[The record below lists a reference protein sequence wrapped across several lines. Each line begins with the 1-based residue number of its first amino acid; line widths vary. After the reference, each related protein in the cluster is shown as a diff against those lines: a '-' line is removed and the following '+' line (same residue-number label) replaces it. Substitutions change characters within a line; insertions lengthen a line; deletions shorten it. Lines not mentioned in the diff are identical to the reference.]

1 MNVNKLALW
10 LAAIATAADFA
21 LAQTPATAIPAP
33 PAATAVAAETKPD
46 AASTTPATTPAAPAV
61 TPPGVP
67 VPRPATNR
75 VAVPSQFRR
84 TATNA
89 APASTSVTPRP
100 APGGVPTFRPG
111 AGVPGAN
118 PGQRPG
124 TPAAPG
130 AGPVSAA
137 DQEANDAAVEA
148 AKAARDTGDLSSLV
162 EAAKFRNMPLEQ
174 MLDAFYAPL
183 TGRTVL
189 RGQGLNL
196 QTAITYL
203 PTKPLSVEETI
214 QAMDTVMALNQITTI
229 PTGENFI
236 LVVPS
241 QQAMQMGAKFSSG
254 GATNYAEA
262 SQFVTH
268 VVQVKHIDPKEA
280 VELAK
285 AFASAQGA
293 NGTVALESTKTII
306 LRDFAINVK
315 RMLEVIEKVDVEVED
330 EFILE
335 VIPIR
340 YGKVEDIHQ
349 SLTSVISGTSGGGGG
364 GVGSLGTGFG
374 NQGGFN
380 QGGFNNSRRNTGF
393 NRSGM
398 NSGYGSGFG
407 SGFNNRS
414 SGGFFQNEANR
425 PVRTEEEALEE
436 LREFF
441 PNQVAAPVRVTTPTT
456 TSSSGQTFQSRLNS
470 AGRGGQGQGGLG
482 TLGELNQNASI
493 TPDLRSNS
501 LIVYARKKDIAK
513 IKEVV
518 SKVDTLLA
526 QVLIEAII
534 MEVSLNDTLNYGVTA
549 GQRPK
554 QFNGNPNVTGGGT
567 MNNNGNVLG
576 TGQSFLGG
584 LSSSSSNFPSSS
596 GLSYFMQLGQNWDL
610 AANAL
615 ATDSRVNVVQRPRV
629 LTSHATPGSF
639 QVGSEVP
646 FVTGS
651 FNGGSFGNSTQIQ
664 RQFVGVA
671 LDVIPFIT
679 PDSLVVMEI
688 NQTIDQ
694 LGPSVSIDG
703 NDVPSTQ
710 TRTASSTV
718 TVRNKEAILLG
729 GYITSNT
736 SRSRAGVPI
745 LSSIPVLGNL
755 FSSRSRNGARTELM
769 VLMRPTVLPT
779 PTDAANM
786 ADEERARLPGVRVA
800 EQEFEQTEREEN
812 RKADKQN
819 AAARKREQREKEKR

>member
-1 MNVNKLALW
+1 VKALKLATW
-10 LAAIATAADFA
+10 VAAILATADGVMAQNTVIPPPPAGAAKKADA
-21 LAQTPATAIPAP
+21 VPAAVPAPATTAPGATPATAIGA
-33 PAATAVAAETKPD
+33 PAATT
-46 AASTTPATTPAAPAV
+46 APA
-61 TPPGVP
+61 
-67 VPRPATNR
+67 PATNR

-84 TATNA
+84 PNPGTTNPIPVTSGSA
-89 APASTSVTPRP
+89 RPASG
-100 APGGVPTFRPG
+100 APTFRPG
-111 AGVPGAN
+111 TGVPQPPGAGGPRPPGAN
-118 PGQRPG
+118 P
-124 TPAAPG
+124 A

-148 AKAARDTGDLSSLV
+148 AKAARDSGDLDALIATV
-162 EAAKFRNMPLEQ
+162 KFKNMALEQ
-174 MLDAFYAPL
+174 VLDAWYAPL

-189 RGQGLNL
+189 RGQGLNMAL
-196 QTAITYL
+196 QITYF
-203 PTKPLSVEETI
+203 PTKALSVEETI
-214 QAMDTVMALNQITTI
+214 QALDTVMALNQITTI
-229 PTGENFI
+229 PMGDNFI

-241 QQAMQMGAKFSSG
+241 QQAMQMGAKFSNT

-268 VVQVKHIDPKEA
+268 VVQVKHIPAEEA
-280 VELAK
+280 AQLVK
-285 AFASAQGA
+285 VFASAQGA
-293 NGTVALESTKTII
+293 NGTVALESTKTLI

-315 RMLEVIEKVDVEVED
+315 RMLEVLEKVDVEVED

-340 YGKVEDIHQ
+340 YGKVEDIYQ
-349 SLTSVISGTSGGGGG
+349 SLQSVISGSGGGGG
-364 GVGSLGTGFG
+364 TGGLGTQGG
-374 NQGGFN
+374 LNQGGFN
-380 QGGFNNSRRNTGF
+380 QGGFNNSRRGGGF
-393 NRSGM
+393 GRSGSGM
-398 NSGYGSGFG
+398 NSGFN
-407 SGFNNRS
+407 SGFNNS
-414 SGGFFQNEANR
+414 SRGLGSGFY
-425 PVRTEEEALEE
+425 
-436 LREFF
+436 
-441 PNQVAAPVRVTTPTT
+441 PNQVAAPVRVTQPSTG
-456 TSSSGQTFQSRLNS
+456 GQTFQNRLNG
-470 AGRGGQGQGGLG
+470 AGRGGQGQQGLG
-482 TLGELNQNASI
+482 TLGELTQNANI

-554 QFNGNPNVTGGGT
+554 QLNGNPSVVGGGT

-584 LSSSSSNFPSSS
+584 LSSSASNFPSSA
-596 GLSYFMQLGQNWDL
+596 GLSYFMQLGKNWDL

-671 LDVIPFIT
+671 LDVVPFIT

-694 LGPSVSIDG
+694 LGPTVSIDG

-710 TRTASSTV
+710 TRSASSTV

-736 SRSRAGVPI
+736 SRSRAGVPY

-819 AAARKREQREKEKR
+819 AAARKKEKK

>member
-1 MNVNKLALW
+1 MKALKLATW
-10 LAAIATAADFA
+10 VAAILATADGV
-21 LAQTPATAIPAP
+21 LAQNTVIPPPPAATTKKADAAPAAATSGVPAPAAATPATTPATAIG
-33 PAATAVAAETKPD
+33 
-46 AASTTPATTPAAPAV
+46 TTPATTPAA
-61 TPPGVP
+61 
-67 VPRPATNR
+67 PATNR

-84 TATNA
+84 PNPGTTNPIPITPGSA
-89 APASTSVTPRP
+89 RPTSG
-100 APGGVPTFRPG
+100 APTFRPG
-111 AGVPGAN
+111 TGVPQPPTGGPRPAGAN
-118 PGQRPG
+118 P
-124 TPAAPG
+124 AG
-130 AGPVSAA
+130 APVSAA
-137 DQEANDAAVEA
+137 DQEANDAMLEA
-148 AKAARDTGDLSSLV
+148 AKAARDSGDL
-162 EAAKFRNMPLEQ
+162 AALAGMSKFKNMALEQ
-174 MLDAFYAPL
+174 VLDSIYAPL

-196 QTAITYL
+196 ALQLTYF
-203 PTKPLSVEETI
+203 PTKALSVEETV
-214 QAMDTVMALNQITTI
+214 QALDTVMALNQITTI
-229 PTGENFI
+229 PMGENFI

-241 QQAMQMGAKFSSG
+241 QQAMQMGAKFSSV

-268 VVQVKHIDPKEA
+268 VVQVKHIPAEEA
-280 VELAK
+280 AQLVK
-285 AFASAQGA
+285 VFASAQGA
-293 NGTVALESTKTII
+293 NGIVALESTKTLI

-340 YGKVEDIHQ
+340 YGKVEDIYQ
-349 SLTSVISGTSGGGGG
+349 SLQSVISGSGGGGATG
-364 GVGSLGTGFG
+364 GLGTQGGF

-380 QGGFNNSRRNTGF
+380 QGGFNNSRRSGGF
-393 NRSGM
+393 GRSGSGM
-398 NSGYGSGFG
+398 NGGFN
-407 SGFNNRS
+407 SGFNNS
-414 SGGFFQNEANR
+414 SRGLGSGFY
-425 PVRTEEEALEE
+425 
-436 LREFF
+436 
-441 PNQVAAPVRVTTPTT
+441 PNQVAAPVRVTQPAT
-456 TSSSGQTFQSRLNS
+456 SGQTFQNRLS
-470 AGRGGQGQGGLG
+470 GAGRGGQGQQGLG
-482 TLGELNQNASI
+482 TLGELTQNANI

-554 QFNGNPNVTGGGT
+554 QLNGNPSVVGGGT

-584 LSSSSSNFPSSS
+584 LSSSASNFPSSA
-596 GLSYFMQLGQNWDL
+596 GLSYFMQLGKNWDL

-671 LDVIPFIT
+671 LDVVPFIT

-694 LGPSVSIDG
+694 LGPTVSIDG

-710 TRTASSTV
+710 TRSASSTV

-736 SRSRAGVPI
+736 SRSKAGVPL

-819 AAARKREQREKEKR
+819 AAARKKEKR

>member
-1 MNVNKLALW
+1 MNAKNIASLLACL
-10 LAAIATAADFA
+10 ATASSSVLSQA
-21 LAQTPATAIPAP
+21 PAIPPP
-33 PAATAVAAETKPD
+33 PAANPD
-46 AASTTPATTPAAPAV
+46 ASQAQPAAPAGAAPASAV
-61 TPPGVP
+61 PGVP

-84 TATNA
+84 ANATNA
-89 APASTSVTPRP
+89 PAATTVTPRP
-100 APGGVPTFRPG
+100 APSGAPTFRPG
-111 AGVPGAN
+111 GGVQPG
-118 PGQRPG
+118 G
-124 TPAAPG
+124 APG
-130 AGPVSAA
+130 RPPGGAPPGGAPASAA

-148 AKAARDTGDLSSLV
+148 AKAARDSGDVASLV
-162 EAAKFRNMPLEQ
+162 TTAKFRNMPLEQ
-174 MLDAFYAPL
+174 MLDSWYAPL

-189 RGQGLNL
+189 RGAGLNL
-196 QTAITYL
+196 QTQITYL
-203 PTKPLSVEETI
+203 PTKPLSPEETI
-214 QAMDTVMALNQITTI
+214 QALDTVMALNQITTI
-229 PTGENFI
+229 PMGENFI

-241 QQAMQMGAKFSSG
+241 QQSMQMGAKFSG
-254 GATNYAEA
+254 GSATNYAEA

-268 VVQVKHIDPKEA
+268 VVTVKHIDPKEA

-315 RMLEVIEKVDVEVED
+315 RMLEVIEKVDIEVED

-349 SLTSVISGTSGGGGG
+349 SLQSVISGSSGGGGG
-364 GVGSLGTGFG
+364 GSIGTGTT
-374 NQGGFN
+374 QGTFN

-393 NRSGM
+393 GRSGSS
-398 NSGYGSGFG
+398 SGYGSGFG
-407 SGFNNRS
+407 SGFNNSR
-414 SGGFFQNEANR
+414 GYNNNYY
-425 PVRTEEEALEE
+425 
-436 LREFF
+436 
-441 PNQVAAPVRVTTPTT
+441 PNQVASPVRVTTPTT
-456 TSSSGQTFQSRLNS
+456 TTTGQTFQNRLNS
-470 AGRGGQGQGGLG
+470 AGRGGAGQGGLG
-482 TLGELNQNASI
+482 TLGELMQNASI

-554 QFNGNPNVTGGGT
+554 QFGSDPTVIGGGV
-567 MNNNGNVLG
+567 MNNGGNRIG
-576 TGQSFLGG
+576 TGQDFLGG
-584 LSSSSSNFPSSS
+584 LASSATNFPQAG

-610 AANAL
+610 AISAL

-646 FVTGS
+646 FVTGT

-664 RQFVGVA
+664 RQFVGVG

-694 LGPSVSIDG
+694 LGASVEIDG
-703 NDVPSTQ
+703 NKVPSTQ
-710 TRTASSTV
+710 TRSASSTV

-729 GYITSNT
+729 GYITSST
-736 SRSRAGVPI
+736 SRSRSGVPV
-745 LSSIPVLGNL
+745 LSKIPLLGNL
-755 FSSRSRNGARTELM
+755 FSSRSREGGRTELM

-800 EQEFEQTEREEN
+800 EKEFEETERLEN
-812 RKADKQN
+812 LKADKQN
-819 AAARKREQREKEKR
+819 EAAEKRRKKSKK

>member
-1 MNVNKLALW
+1 VNVNKLALW

-21 LAQTPATAIPAP
+21 LAQAPNTAIPAP
-33 PAATAVAAETKPD
+33 PPAAATEAKPQ
-46 AASTTPATTPAAPAV
+46 ATPATTPAAPAV
-61 TPPGVP
+61 TPPAVP
-67 VPRPATNR
+67 APRPATNR

-84 TATNA
+84 TTTPTNA
-89 APASTSVTPRP
+89 APSSTSVTPRP
-100 APGGVPTFRPG
+100 APGGVPAFRPG

-118 PGQRPG
+118 PAQRPG
-124 TPAAPG
+124 VPGAPG
-130 AGPVSAA
+130 AAPVSTA

-148 AKAARDTGDLSSLV
+148 AKLARDSGDLSSLI

-183 TGRTVL
+183 TGRTIL

-315 RMLEVIEKVDVEVED
+315 RMIEVIEKVDVEVED

-364 GVGSLGTGFG
+364 GVGSLGTGLG

-380 QGGFNNSRRNTGF
+380 QGGFNNNRRNTGM

-398 NSGYGSGFG
+398 NNGGFG
-407 SGFNNRS
+407 GGGGFNNRNA
-414 SGGFFQNEANR
+414 GGFFQNDANR
-425 PVRTEEEALEE
+425 PVRTEDEAIDE

-441 PNQVAAPVRVTTPTT
+441 PNQVAAPVRVTSPTT
-456 TSSSGQTFQSRLNS
+456 SGSGQTFAGRLNN

-567 MNNNGNVLG
+567 MNNSGNTLG
-576 TGQSFLGG
+576 AGQAFLGG
-584 LSSSSSNFPSSS
+584 LASSATNFPSSS
-596 GLSYFMQLGQNWDL
+596 GLTYFMQLGQNWDL

-646 FVTGS
+646 FVTGT
-651 FNGGSFGNSTQIQ
+651 FVGGGFGNSTQIQ

-694 LGPSVSIDG
+694 LGPSVRIDG
-703 NDVPSTQ
+703 NEVPSTQ
-710 TRTASSTV
+710 TRSASSTV
-718 TVRNKEAILLG
+718 TVRNKEAIVLG

-736 SRSRAGVPI
+736 SRSRSGVPV
-745 LSSIPVLGNL
+745 LSSIPILGNL
-755 FSSRSRNGARTELM
+755 FSSRSRNGGRTELM

-779 PTDAANM
+779 PTDAANL

-819 AAARKREQREKEKR
+819 AAARKREQRAQEKR